1 MSGLV
6 AHDMSGFI
14 CTPGGAY
21 EADRIATGD
30 PENEI

>member
-6 AHDMSGFI
+6 ANDMSGFI
-14 CTPGGAY
+14 CTSGGAY
-21 EADRIATGD
+21 EADRIATGG